1 VLLSVTCL
9 LISIHAY
16 IYSYDVSFWL
26 IINYNFMLPFL
37 KLVNQLLGLC
47 LCIVV
52 IVINV
57 VVASLFYQHTYEYH
71 CSHSFIQAKL
81 SWTSYGM
88 LDVL

>member
-1 VLLSVTCL
+1 VCYCLSVSAI
-9 LISIHAY
+9 ISIHAY

-37 KLVNQLLGLC
+37 KLLNQLLGLC

-52 IVINV
+52 
-57 VVASLFYQHTYEYH
+57 A
-71 CSHSFIQAKL
+71 SFINIHINTSVIVLYKQCSPGQAMVL
-81 SWTSYGM
+81 